1 MTLASNI
8 AAAWI
13 NIAGNGTLTAS
24 SAATAMPITLLQQK
38 DPCRHWRSAA
48 GTTAYFDLTF
58 AATQSADTFDII
70 GTNLTAA
77 GIVRIQL
84 SNVAAGN
91 SEIWDSNSLG
101 TPGQVDPVYQDAVVL
116 ASSVKSGWKYCRVTL
131 TDTSLAYIEAGL
143 LFISTRTQLSYNFD
157 YGHQF
162 YPIDPCEHKRTSGGV
177 TNVIPHGPV
186 YRRCV
191 LTVGSLTEAQRWSVF
206 QAIGMTNGKST
217 PILLI
222 LDPSSSNLGRDSVY
236 GLLQDD
242 MPIASIQGIDASGA
256 MYSAPLTIDELV

>member
-8 AAAWI
+8 SAAWA

-24 SAATAMPITLLQQK
+24 SAATGMPITLLQQK
-38 DPCRHWRSAA
+38 DPIRHWRSGA
-48 GTTAYFDLTF
+48 GTSAYFDLTF
-58 AATQSADTFDII
+58 AATQSADTFSII

-77 GIVRIQL
+77 GIVRVQL

-91 SEIWDSNSLG
+91 SEIYDSNSG
-101 TPGQVDPVYQDAVVL
+101 AVAGQVDPVYQDAHIL
-116 ASSVKSGWKYCRVTL
+116 ASAVKSGWKYCRITL
-131 TDTSLAYIEAGL
+131 TDASLSYIEAGF

-162 YPIDPCEHKRTSGGV
+162 YPIDPCDHKKTAGGTTDIV
-177 TNVIPHGPV
+177 PHGPI

-206 QAIGMTNGKST
+206 QAIGMTNGRST

-222 LDPSSSNLGRDSVY
+222 LDPSSSNLGRDSIF
-236 GLLQDD
+236 GLIQDD
-242 MPIASIQGIDASGA
+242 VPVTSIQGFDSGGA
-256 MYSAPLTIDELV
+256 MYSAAVTIDELV

>member
-1 MTLASNI
+1 MTLASNV
-8 AAAWI
+8 ATAWL

-24 SAATAMPITLLQQK
+24 SAATGMPITLLQQK
-38 DPCRHWRSAA
+38 DPIRHWRSAA

-58 AATQSADTFDII
+58 ASTQSADTFSTI

-77 GIVRIQL
+77 GSVRVQL

-91 SEIWDSNSLG
+91 FEIYDSTVLV
-101 TPGQVDPVYQDAVVL
+101 GQVDPVYQDAHVL

-131 TDTSLAYIEAGL
+131 TDTSLSYMEAGF

-162 YPIDPCEHKRTSGGV
+162 YPIDPCEQKKTAGGTTDV
-177 TNVIPHGPV
+177 VPHGPI
-186 YRRCV
+186 YRRCI

-206 QAIGMTNGKST
+206 QSIGMTNGRSV

-222 LDPSSSNLGRDSVY
+222 LDPSSSNLGRDSIF
-236 GLLQDD
+236 GLIQDD
-242 MPIASIQGIDASGA
+242 VPVTSIQGFDANGA
-256 MYSAPLTIDELV
+256 MYSAAVTINELV

>member
-1 MTLASNI
+1 MTAAWNI
-8 AAAWI
+8 AAASV

-24 SAATAMPITLLQQK
+24 SAATGMPITLLQQK
-38 DPCRHWRSAA
+38 DPIRRWRSAA

-58 AATQSADTFDII
+58 STTQSADTFSII

-77 GIVRIQL
+77 GTVRIQL

-91 SEIWDSNSLG
+91 SDIWDSTALA
-101 TPGQVDPVYQDAVVL
+101 GQVDPVYQDAHIL
-116 ASSVKSGWKYCRVTL
+116 APAVKSGWKYCRITL
-131 TDTSLAYIEAGL
+131 TDTSLSYIEAGF
-143 LFISTRTQLSYNFD
+143 LFFSTRTQLSYNFD

-162 YPIDPCEHKRTSGGV
+162 YPVDPCDHKKTAGGTTDIV
-177 TNVIPHGPV
+177 PHGPI

-206 QAIGMTNGKST
+206 QAIGMTNGRST

-222 LDPSSSNLGRDSVY
+222 LDPSSSNLGRDSIF
-236 GLLQDD
+236 GLIQDD
-242 MPIASIQGIDASGA
+242 VPVTSIQGFDASGA
-256 MYSAPLTIDELV
+256 MYSAAVTIEELV